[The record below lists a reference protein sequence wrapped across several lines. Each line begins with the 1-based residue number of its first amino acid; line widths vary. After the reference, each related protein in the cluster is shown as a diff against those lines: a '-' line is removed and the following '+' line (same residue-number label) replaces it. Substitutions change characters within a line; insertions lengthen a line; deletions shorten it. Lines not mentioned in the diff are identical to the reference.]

1 MCGIA
6 GFNWDDQE
14 LIKSMSSIL
23 VHRGPDG
30 EGIYTNSG
38 ISLGHRR
45 LSILDLSSAG
55 AQPMS
60 NKEGDL
66 TITYNGEIYN
76 FHEIREKL
84 KEKGYR
90 FKSNTDT
97 EVLLYGYQQWGE
109 KVLERLNG
117 MFAFAIW
124 DDRKKKL
131 FLARDRVGI
140 KPLYYFWDGERFIF
154 GSEIKALLLHNITRS
169 VNKNAAKD
177 YLNLRYMPGEDTLF
191 QGIKK
196 LLPGHYMILKDKELQ
211 IEEFWNYPLPEM
223 RKDKNAAKEVKKL
236 LSMSIRKRL
245 IADVPI
251 GVYLSGGLDSAAITG
266 LVAGI
271 KKDPVKTFSVG
282 FDYNDKVDELVKA
295 KEIAEHFHTDHQE
308 IIVDGPIS
316 GMLPRML
323 WHLDMPHGDPVIIPQ
338 FKLSELASKKVKVV
352 LSGEGADETF
362 GGYVQYK
369 KMLQLQKLQKIPTA
383 LMNFGV
389 KHIPIKVFD
398 QLFDYP
404 SSIGEK
410 GKEKVKDL
418 AACKHDME
426 KAYGNFVS
434 ILSDADRK
442 EMLNFEGEQSA
453 VVFQKGR
460 SPLLNQMLYYDSK
473 TWMPNY
479 VLHINDRMT
488 MANSIEGR
496 VPFLDH
502 TLVEYGNNLHPSLKI
517 KNGVNKW
524 VVREAMKKV
533 LPKSNTKKHA
543 FFMPLDKWYKEEL
556 KDLMEQMFTPQSV
569 RERGDFSYDV
579 IKKIWENYE
588 KSKLLYGKQMFTLLN
603 FELWHRMFIDG
614 EHIPTHNNIH
624 LHKYL

>member
-6 GFNWDDQE
+6 GFNWEDQE
-14 LIKSMSSIL
+14 LIKRMSSIL

-30 EGIYTNSG
+30 EGIYTDTG

-45 LSILDLSSAG
+45 LSIIDLSSAG

-76 FHEIREKL
+76 FQEIREKL
-84 KEKGYR
+84 KEKGYK

-131 FLARDRVGI
+131 FVTRDRVGI
-140 KPLYYFWDGERFIF
+140 KPLYYFWDGKRFVF
-154 GSEIKALLLHNITRS
+154 GSEIKAILLHNIERK
-169 VNKNAAKD
+169 VNKSVAKD
-177 YLNLRYMPGEDTLF
+177 YLNLRYMPGEETLF

-196 LLPGHYMILKDKELQ
+196 LLPGHYMVLKDDELQ
-211 IEEFWNYPLPEM
+211 IEEFWNYPLPESQ
-223 RKDKNAAKEVKKL
+223 KDKNAVKEVRRL
-236 LSMSIRKRL
+236 FGRSVRRRL
-245 IADVPI
+245 IADVPV

-266 LVAGI
+266 MVAGI
-271 KKDPVKTFSVG
+271 KEDPVKTFSVG

-295 KEIAEHFHTDHQE
+295 KEIARHFQTDHHE
-308 IIVDGPIS
+308 IIVNEPIS
-316 GMLPRML
+316 SMLPRIL
-323 WHLDMPHGDPVIIPQ
+323 WHLDMPHGDPVVIPQ

-369 KMLQLQKLQKIPTA
+369 KMLQLQKLQRIPSA

-389 KHIPIKVFD
+389 QHTPIKVFD

-418 AACKHDME
+418 VACKDDME
-426 KAYGNFVS
+426 KAYGSFVS
-434 ILSDADRK
+434 ILSDADREK
-442 EMLNFEGEQSA
+442 MLNFEGKESN
-453 VVFQKGR
+453 VTFQKGR
-460 SPLLNQMLYYDSK
+460 LPLLNQMLYYDSK

-502 TLVEYGNNLHPSLKI
+502 TLVEYGNDLHPSLKI

-524 VVREAMKKV
+524 VLRQAMKKV
-533 LPKSNTKKHA
+533 LPTSNTKKHA
-543 FFMPLDKWYKEEL
+543 FFTPLDKWYKEEL
-556 KDLMEQMFTPQSV
+556 KDLMEQMLTPQNV
-569 RERGDFSYDV
+569 RERGYFNHDV
-579 IKKIWENYE
+579 IKKIWENYNR
-588 KSKLLYGKQMFTLLN
+588 SKLLYGKQMFTLLN
-603 FELWHRMFIDG
+603 FELWHRMFIDA

-624 LHKYL
+624 LHKFL